1 MRPFVCSDK
10 FIIKKTK
17 NIADIKVG
25 DVKMATSSITKDF
38 IIKDKEVYLNFKNEL
53 EKPMKKKKIKTSYLE
68 EGKKA
73 LERFSFH

>member
-1 MRPFVCSDK
+1 
-10 FIIKKTK
+10 
-17 NIADIKVG
+17 
-25 DVKMATSSITKDF
+25 MATSSIAKDF